1 MGLNVSK
8 GNMYSW
14 VTHTWNTIKGE
25 CPHGCTY
32 CYVKRWGK
40 QKPVRFDESELK
52 TDLGSGNT
60 IFVGSSCDMFAD
72 NISDFW
78 ILKTLSHMGKFNN
91 KYLLQTKNP
100 NRLLD
105 YVDAAVVSDKCIV
118 CTTIESDS
126 YYPEIMNQSPHPMQR
141 SLAMQEISEVIDTYV
156 TIEPIMDFNL
166 EHMVKMIK
174 RCNPKQVNIGADS
187 GNNNLP
193 EPSKEKLLNLIDEL
207 NKFTIIDQ
215 KRNLQRLLK

>member
-60 IFVGSSCDMFAD
+60 IFVGSSCDMFAED
-72 NISDFW
+72 IDLNW
-78 ILKTLSHMGKFNN
+78 ILATLNHCRQFDNT
-91 KYLLQTKNP
+91 YLFQSKNP
-100 NRLLD
+100 GRMYD
-105 YVDAAVVSDKCIV
+105 CFRWMPKRSKV
-118 CTTIESDS
+118 CTTIETNRW
-126 YYPEIMNQSPHPMQR
+126 YPEIMGETPHPDERATMMELF
-141 SLAMQEISEVIDTYV
+141 STSAFV
-156 TIEPIMDFNL
+156 TIEPIMDFDL
-166 EHMVKMIK
+166 SYLVDLIIMCKPE
-174 RCNPKQVNIGADS
+174 QVNIGADS
-187 GNNNLP
+187 GNNNIP
-193 EPSKEKLLNLIDEL
+193 EPSKEKLLALIDEL
-207 NKFTIIDQ
+207 KKFTVIDK